1 MLIPLEVDL
10 SGQWGTLWGAVK
22 SAIPS
27 ISTILGMIALI
38 LVVVAIAAWIWGK
51 RRNVKAGDNQ
61 AVIGAL
67 IVAAV
72 FAAPDLVF
80 PLLLTIAD
88 GLINFVIGIA
98 QGAVK

>member
-27 ISTILGMIALI
+27 ISTILGMIALV
-38 LVVVAIAAWIWGK
+38 LVVVATISWVWGK
-51 RRNVKAGDNQ
+51 RRNVRAGDNQ
-61 AVIGAL
+61 PMIGA
-67 IVAAV
+67 IVVACV

-80 PLLLTIAD
+80 PLLLTIVD
-88 GLINFVIGIA
+88 GLANFAINIT